1 IKFSETPYIAY
12 FSADKLLEKKL
23 LLSTVKEWVG
33 NFKIPIRVSSSTD
46 SPITFKIE
54 NYLVG
59 TNNKNDLY
67 HYINYKYKA
76 KIKTDEEFLDSLV
89 VIPLLQEYNT
99 VLSRSS
105 VRGLNLTPSGDLYLK
120 YINMQ

>member
-1 IKFSETPYIAY
+1 MKKF
-12 FSADKLLEKKL
+12 L
-23 LLSTVKEWVG
+23 
-33 NFKIPIRVSSSTD
+33 N
-46 SPITFKIE
+46 
-54 NYLVG
+54 
-59 TNNKNDLY
+59 
-67 HYINYKYKA
+67 
-76 KIKTDEEFLDSLV
+76 SLV